1 MKRLKNWDIV
11 AVVAAGFFAC
21 CTLGLGGLYFNE
33 HQNLQSYKEAYSSIT
48 TQYND
53 LITEYNNVCEELEK
67 AGASITTSSRK
78 LLENGHF
85 VAGEDFPAGTYDIEA
100 VSGCGNVYSDNL
112 LDGGINAVM
121 GVASED
127 IFGTAERKYSNV
139 YLPEG
144 TTLSVLD
151 VKVRITR
158 VDD

>member
-1 MKRLKNWDIV
+1 ML
-11 AVVAAGFFAC
+11 
-21 CTLGLGGLYFNE
+21 
-33 HQNLQSYKEAYSSIT
+33 YKEAYSSVT

-67 AGASITTSSRK
+67 ASASTTTSSRK

-112 LDGGINAVM
+112 LNGGINAVM

-127 IFGTAERKYSNV
+127 IFGNAERKYSNV

-151 VKVRITR
+151 VKVRITK